1 VSIPRIGLINE
12 SYYLQWL
19 WERYI
24 FKNMNMLAASEST
37 SLFVLQAKILK
48 VLAHPQRLEIIQL
61 LRIEPLTVTQLY
73 QMLELPQPKISQH
86 LMILRRYGIVAARR
100 DGKSITYILANEQ
113 FSAAHD
119 AIREAVI
126 ASQHQDEPS
135 AAVFHSLK
143 DVLETHTDP
152 VCGMKLSARTAAYT
166 LHYREQQYY
175 FCASRCHHLFEAQPE
190 RYLSHA

>member
-1 VSIPRIGLINE
+1 
-12 SYYLQWL
+12 
-19 WERYI
+19 
-24 FKNMNMLAASEST
+24 MNILKAAESES
-37 SLFVLQAKILK
+37 LFILQAKILK
-48 VLAHPQRLEIIQL
+48 VLAHPQRLELIQL
-61 LRIEPLTVTQLY
+61 LRIQPLTVTQLY

-86 LMILRRYGIVAARR
+86 LMVLRRYGVVSARR
-100 DGKSITYILANEQ
+100 DGTSITYSLANEQ

-143 DVLETHTDP
+143 DVLETHADP

-166 LHYREQQYY
+166 LRYRNQQYY
-175 FCASRCHHLFEAQPE
+175 FCASRCYHLFESQPE
-190 RYLSHA
+190 RYLPHD